1 MKCYIMKNYI
11 TGEIIGIGTLQEL
24 SEMTGK
30 SVKSIYS
37 IHKKCGGYQ
46 KTTGISVLEFKNR
59 IELYK
64 RLDSN
69 TINNIIHLHNTDTI
83 EEISS
88 KLRIPIDSVKSTLLN
103 YNLKGITDDLDLA
116 IIDLYNVGNDI
127 KDIANKLNYSKD
139 AIYYRLNKYFKPVN
153 SCSK

>member
-1 MKCYIMKNYI
+1 M
-11 TGEIIGIGTLQEL
+11 
-24 SEMTGK
+24 
-30 SVKSIYS
+30 
-37 IHKKCGGYQ
+37 
-46 KTTGISVLEFKNR
+46 
-59 IELYK
+59 
-64 RLDSN
+64 
-69 TINNIIHLHNTDTI
+69 INNIIHLHNTDTI